1 MGGYGLEFDGLPSD
15 PVDLTLDCPSEP
27 SPPTSLDPVGPVFTP
42 MGVLESTKVQATIQ
56 ALSLT
61 PHVEGGYF
69 VATDSSPTLIP
80 SPYPPTPL
88 SEKTLALV
96 GGPRPGFDP
105 AVRRL
110 STSIFYF
117 LTPNRPVGSF
127 HRNRSRIVHAWHRG
141 RGRYVL
147 IHPGGRVES
156 FVVGPD
162 VQRGEKLQWAVDGG
176 VWKASYLLERPDKD
190 AEGPDTNEGL
200 LISETV
206 VPGFEYADHEF
217 LSRERCAEILP
228 EELAKELAWLVN
240 H

>member
-1 MGGYGLEFDGLPSD
+1 MGDHKLNFDGLPSCPPD
-15 PVDLTLDCPSEP
+15 PISDELSPETSRYAS
-27 SPPTSLDPVGPVFTP
+27 SPPVVAPEGGP
-42 MGVLESTKVQATIQ
+42 ESSNVQATIQ

-61 PHVEGGYF
+61 PHIEGGYY
-69 VATDSSPTLIP
+69 VVTDSAPTLIP
-80 SPYPPTPL
+80 SPYPPSPL
-88 SEKTLALV
+88 SEQTLALV
-96 GGPRPGFDP
+96 GGPRPDFDP

-110 STSIFYF
+110 SSSIFYY

-127 HRNRSRIVHAWHRG
+127 HRNRSRIVHTWHRG

-147 IHPGGRVES
+147 IHPDGRIES

-162 VQRGEKLQWAVDGG
+162 VQRGEKLQWAVEGG
-176 VWKASYLLERPDKD
+176 VWKASYLLGCPDKD
-190 AEGPDTNEGL
+190 AEVPDTNEGL
-200 LISETV
+200 LISEIV

-228 EELAKELAWLVN
+228 EELNKELGWLVY

>member
-1 MGGYGLEFDGLPSD
+1 MGGYEPRFDGPPSD
-15 PVDLTLDCPSEP
+15 PVDLTSDCPSDP
-27 SPPTSLDPVGPVFTP
+27 KTSLDPASPAFTP
-42 MGVLESTKVQATIQ
+42 TGVSESIRVQATIR
-56 ALSLT
+56 ALSMN

-69 VATDSSPTLIP
+69 VATDSSPALIP

-110 STSIFYF
+110 STSIFYY

-156 FVVGPD
+156 FIVGPD
-162 VQRGEKLQWAVDGG
+162 VQRGEKLQWVVDGG
-176 VWKASYLLERPDKD
+176 VWKASYLLERGGKD
-190 AEGPDTNEGL
+190 TEGPDANEGL

-228 EELAKELAWLVN
+228 EELAKELAWLVS